1 MFVCFAFVMAAYKLP
16 IKTTFRLEAQQSESQ
31 VLSFRALRLVA
42 HQHSAAH
49 SCVEAPLRCSVCVCF
64 LLISLLHVT
73 EEHQS
78 YHKIFSCHY
87 YSCCQL
93 RVFFLFSLSSTH
105 TSISDLLSETLISVC
120 VCFFFFCLLCFS
132 PCQRCSLCLL
142 AAAAVPNVH
151 LSCVFLSSHLRA

>member
-1 MFVCFAFVMAAYKLP
+1 MAAYKLP

-49 SCVEAPLRCSVCVCF
+49 SCVEAPSRCSVYVCF
-64 LLISLLHVT
+64 LLISLLRVT

-78 YHKIFSCHY
+78 YHKSFSRYY

-93 RVFFLFSLSSTH
+93 RVFLLFSLSSTH
-105 TSISDLLSETLISVC
+105 TSISDLLSETLISV
-120 VCFFFFCLLCFS
+120 FFIFLFFACCA
-132 PCQRCSLCLL
+132 SLCVSD
-142 AAAAVPNVH
+142 AH
-151 LSCVFLSSHLRA
+151 CVY

>member
-49 SCVEAPLRCSVCVCF
+49 SCVEAPLRCSVCVCVCVCF

-73 EEHQS
+73 EGHQS
-78 YHKIFSCHY
+78 YHKSFSCYY

-120 VCFFFFCLLCFS
+120 VCVCVC
-132 PCQRCSLCLL
+132 
-142 AAAAVPNVH
+142 V
-151 LSCVFLSSHLRA
+151 CVFLLVVLLPVSAMFTVFISSCCCS